1 MKKFSE
7 ALLPTVLDLLLDAIC
22 VVDAQGCFVF
32 VSAAGERIFGYA
44 PEEMVGQPML
54 NYVFA
59 EDRALTLRAVDEI
72 LAGTHQPHFE
82 NRYLRKDGRIAH
94 IMWSAHWSEAQ
105 QLRVAVG
112 RDITQRKHGESMQAA
127 LYAISEAAHSAE
139 DLLTLFERIHR
150 IIGGLL
156 PTANFFIALYDQRTD
171 ELTVPYRAHG
181 GDIPPTPQKLE
192 ADTLSAQVIR
202 SGQALLLTPGGT
214 AAPLQPLQAGTADD
228 LPDWLGVP
236 LKGQQGTIGAL
247 VVQGYSGMVRYT
259 EKDVEL
265 LQFVSRQVAAAIE
278 RKQWETRLQHAARHD
293 ALTNLPNRGLLH
305 ERLQTALARARQDGS
320 RLSLL
325 YLDLDKFKPVNDRLG
340 HAAGDLLLQEAAR
353 RLQRCLRESDTVGR
367 IGGDEF
373 LVLLA
378 RLHQPD
384 HAALVAEKIR
394 AALSEPFDLA
404 GEPVLISPSIG
415 IALYPDH
422 GEDDHQLI
430 LQADQAMYRAKR
442 DGGNRVQ
449 VAARA
454 AGNGVIG

>member
-1 MKKFSE
+1 MKRISD
-7 ALLPTVLDLLLDAIC
+7 ALLSTVLDLLLDAIC
-22 VVDAQGCFVF
+22 VVDAQGCFVY
-32 VSAAGERIFGYA
+32 VSAAGERIFGYP

-54 NYVFA
+54 NYVFI
-59 EDRALTLRAVDEI
+59 EDRARTLQAVDEI
-72 LAGTHQPHFE
+72 LADTHKPHFE

-94 IMWSAHWSEAQ
+94 IMWSAHWSEAR

-112 RDITQRKHGESMQAA
+112 RDVTQRKRDESMQTA

-139 DLLTLFERIHR
+139 DLLALFERIHH
-150 IIGGLL
+150 IIGRLL
-156 PTANFFIALYDQRTD
+156 PTANFFIALHDPHTD
-171 ELTVPYRAHG
+171 ELTVPYRAHC
-181 GDIPPTPQKLE
+181 GDTQPTPQKLQ

-202 SGQALLLTPGGT
+202 SGQALLLTPGGIT
-214 AAPLQPLQAGTADD
+214 APAQQMQAEADDD

-236 LKGQQGTIGAL
+236 LKGQQRTIGAL
-247 VVQGYSGMVRYT
+247 VVQGYSGTARYT
-259 EKDVEL
+259 DKDVEL
-265 LQFVSRQVAAAIE
+265 LQFVSTQVAAAIE
-278 RKQWETRLQHAARHD
+278 RKQWEARLQHAARHD
-293 ALTNLPNRGLLH
+293 SLTNLPNRGLLH

-422 GEDDHQLI
+422 GADDHQLM

-449 VAARA
+449 LA
-454 AGNGVIG
+454 AGATRNGAIG